1 MQLPVVGKVR
11 RPAPWLVGLLAA
23 GVLGAGTA
31 TYFVVQHRTAAP
43 DISNLTVTVDS
54 QPLTVRITASGTVQ
68 PIQTVN
74 LSPKNAGILQELY
87 VEQGDRVT
95 QGQVIARMQSDSI
108 QAELVQSQA
117 RVGQAQARLAELRA
131 GNRPQE
137 IAQNQA
143 AVEQVQARVLEAQ
156 ARVNRADERVSRN
169 QQLASEGA
177 ISQDD
182 LDAVL
187 NDLATAQAT
196 LRQNQA
202 SLREAQQ
209 QFSLTRSGS
218 RAEDIAEAEA
228 QLKEAQGNLQAVQV
242 QLEDT
247 IIRAPFDGIVTQK
260 YATEGAF
267 VTPTTSA
274 SEATSATSTAIV
286 AIANGVEVL
295 AEVPEVDINQIKLG
309 QKVEIVADAYPDQVF
324 QGQVRLV
331 APEAVVKQNVTSFQV
346 RVELVT
352 GETKLLS
359 GMNVDMTFLG
369 DRLNSALTVPTVAIV
384 TKDGQTGVLI
394 PSATNQVEF
403 RPVKLGNS
411 VGDQTQILEGLKPGD
426 RVFIDLPADQKQ
438 KWMNP
443 NANEASTNK

>member
-143 AVEQVQARVLEAQ
+143 AVEQAQARVLEAQ